1 MRRLQ
6 LESEILRRFAPQND
20 SFCDVFKED
29 ILSATRRMNSTCN
42 LIFLDAGT
50 QPQHAARAIGG
61 YGNALQKSDKG
72 DKQHGW

>member
-29 ILSATRRMNSTCN
+29 ILSATRRKDLTHIPAENTED
-42 LIFLDAGT
+42 IFMTWL
-50 QPQHAARAIGG
+50 R
-61 YGNALQKSDKG
+61 
-72 DKQHGW
+72 